1 MKTKT
6 KIVLATVSGVFY
18 FLGFVGFDQ
27 WYLAWLAFVPLLIAL
42 HRTQA
47 AKNAFFLSWWMGT
60 VSFLGGYYWIVHL
73 LQTFAYLS
81 LPLAT
86 LGYLLLCIGQGLVF
100 ALFGVLAWTLC
111 KRRGM
116 SWSWSAPLALV
127 VAEFIFPMLFP
138 SYTANSQAWIPYLTQ
153 VVDIGGVLFL
163 SGIIALINGVI
174 AELILA
180 KMENRAIPWKHGA
193 VALASLVLTISYS
206 TIRMH
211 YLALWEASSPHL
223 KVAIIQA
230 NVGAGDKHLRVE
242 EGIDRYREMSDQ
254 AMNIPG
260 VGLLVWPESGFNRV
274 VTSSSNLT
282 GAVATEP
289 KVPMVIGALRG
300 EHDGRRRKIWNSV
313 LVVNPD
319 GAIGGA
325 YDKVKLLIFG
335 EYLPGQEHF
344 PEVFDWLVKVGL
356 LPYLSV
362 FERGQS
368 LAPIAVG
375 NYQFSANVCYE
386 DILPRHIRELM
397 AIRDSRGLV
406 PQAMV
411 NVTNDSWYG
420 PVEPKIHLALATFR
434 AIEHRRWLIRS
445 TATGISAFVD
455 SAGRVV
461 RKSAFEKAEILV
473 QEVPMLSGGAT
484 VYGIIGDLV
493 GWLALGFCV
502 LRLVMHRS
510 GIHK

>member
-6 KIVLATVSGVFY
+6 KIILATISGVLY

-47 AKNAFFLSWWMGT
+47 AKGVFFLSWWMGT

-73 LQTFAYLS
+73 LETFAHLS
-81 LPLAT
+81 VPLAI
-86 LGYLLLCIGQGLVF
+86 LGYLLLCIEQGLVF

-111 KRRGM
+111 QRRGM
-116 SWSWSAPLALV
+116 SWSWSVPLALV
-127 VAEFIFPMLFP
+127 VAEFVFPMLFP

-163 SGIIALINGVI
+163 SGIIALVNGVL

-180 KMENRAIPWKHGA
+180 KMEGRAIPWKHGV
-193 VALASLVLTISYS
+193 VALASLVFTISYS
-206 TIRMH
+206 ALRMH
-211 YLALWEASSPHL
+211 SLAAWEASSPHL
-223 KVAIIQA
+223 KVAIVQA

-242 EGIDRYREMSDQ
+242 EGIHRYRDMSDQ
-254 AMNIPG
+254 AMNMRG

-274 VTSSSNLT
+274 VTSSANLS
-282 GAVATEP
+282 GAVATEV
-289 KVPMVIGALRG
+289 KVPMLIGALRG
-300 EHDGRRRKIWNSV
+300 ERDGQRRKTWNSV
-313 LVVNPD
+313 LAVNP
-319 GAIGGA
+319 GGTIGET

-335 EYLPGQEHF
+335 EYLPGQDYF
-344 PEVFDWLVKVGL
+344 PEIFNWLVEVGI

-368 LAPIAVG
+368 LAPITVG
-375 NYQFSANVCYE
+375 KYQFSANVCYE

-397 AIRDSRGLV
+397 GVKNSRGLA

-420 PVEPKIHLALATFR
+420 PVEPKIHLALSTFR

-461 RKSAFEKAEILV
+461 RKSALEKAEILV
-473 QEVPMLSGGAT
+473 QQVPMLSGGST

-493 GWLALGFCV
+493 GWLALSFCV
-502 LRLVMHRS
+502 LRLVKRNS
-510 GIHK
+510 